1 LVLIQTQIKLKM
13 SVVIKEVR
21 TKSELKK
28 FIWFGINMYKDCP
41 YAAPPLMMD
50 DLMNLSKGKNPA
62 LDFCDTAYFM
72 AYRGKEIVGRIAGII
87 HPVANETWNQKN
99 ARFGWVDF
107 IDDEE
112 VSDALFDVVEDWARS
127 KGMEHLQGPLGF
139 TDLDNE
145 GALIEGYDQAG
156 TLATIYNYPYYIQHY
171 ERRGF
176 VKEIDWN
183 EYLITVPKV
192 FPERFFRIAEIV
204 KQKYNLK
211 PVKLKSKNEVVKRYA
226 KKIFYLLNESYK
238 DLFGFTKLNDN
249 QIYFYIKL
257 YFSFFRLD
265 TVVLVV
271 DEQDNL
277 VALGI
282 AMPSFTKALQKAKG
296 HLFPFGWFYMLQ
308 ALNKNDIIDLYLMSV
323 HPDYQNK
330 GVNAIV
336 FAEMMPNAAKNGY
349 KFAETNPELESN
361 TKMASQWD
369 SFEYVNHKK
378 RRAYVKKL

>member
-1 LVLIQTQIKLKM
+1 M
-13 SVVIKEVR
+13 SVIIKEVR

-28 FIWFGINMYKDCP
+28 FIWFGINMYKNCQF
-41 YAAPPLMMD
+41 AAPPLMMD

-62 LDFCDTAYFM
+62 LDFCDTAYFL
-72 AYRGKEIVGRIAGII
+72 AYRDKKIVGRIAGII
-87 HPVANETWNQKN
+87 HPVANKTWNHKN

-107 IDDEE
+107 IDDPE
-112 VSDALFDVVEDWARS
+112 VSKALFEAVEIWARS
-127 KGMEHLQGPLGF
+127 KGMDHLHGPLGF

-145 GALIEGYDQAG
+145 GALIEGYDKMG

-171 ERRGF
+171 ATLGF
-176 VKEIDWN
+176 VKEADWN
-183 EYLITVPKV
+183 EYLITVPEV
-192 FPERFFRIAEIV
+192 FPERFFRIAEVV
-204 KQKYNLK
+204 KQKYKLK
-211 PVKLKSKNEVVKRYA
+211 PLKLNSKKEVVSKYA
-226 KKIFYLLNESYK
+226 KKIFDLLNVSYQ
-238 DLFGFTKLNDN
+238 DLFGFTKLNEA

-271 DEQDNL
+271 DEKDEL

-296 HLFPFGWFYMLQ
+296 SLLPFGWLYMLN
-308 ALNKNDIIDLYLMSV
+308 ALNKNDLIDLYLMSV

-349 KFAETNPELESN
+349 KFAESNPELETN
-361 TKMASQWD
+361 TKMSSQWD
-369 SFEYVNHKK
+369 NFEHVNHKK
-378 RRAYVKKL
+378 RRVFIKKL

>member
-1 LVLIQTQIKLKM
+1 MVLIQTQIKLKM

-271 DEQDNL
+271 DEQDSL

>member
-1 LVLIQTQIKLKM
+1 M

-62 LDFCDTAYFM
+62 LDFCDTAYFL

-87 HPVANETWNQKN
+87 HPVANETWNHKN
-99 ARFGWVDF
+99 ARFGWIDF
-107 IDDEE
+107 IDDAE
-112 VSDALFDVVEDWARS
+112 VSDALFDAVENWARS
-127 KGMEHLQGPLGF
+127 KGMDHLHGPLGF

-145 GALIEGYDQAG
+145 GALIEGYDKAS

-183 EYLITVPKV
+183 EYLITVPEV
-192 FPERFFRIAEIV
+192 FPERFFKIAEVV
-204 KQKYNLK
+204 KQRYNLK
-211 PVKLKSKNEVVKRYA
+211 PVKLKSKKEVVKRYA
-226 KKIFYLLNESYK
+226 KKIFDLLNESYK
-238 DLFGFTKLNDN
+238 DLFGYTKLNDD

-277 VALGI
+277 IALGI
-282 AMPSFTKALQKAKG
+282 GMPSFTKALQKAKG
-296 HLFPFGWFYMLQ
+296 HLFPFGWWYMLQ
-308 ALNKNDIIDLYLMSV
+308 ALKKNDMIDLYLMSV

-378 RRAYVKKL
+378 RRAYIKKL

>member
-1 LVLIQTQIKLKM
+1 M

-62 LDFCDTAYFM
+62 LDFCDTAYFL

-87 HPVANETWNQKN
+87 HPVANETWNHKN
-99 ARFGWVDF
+99 ARFGWIDF
-107 IDDEE
+107 IDDAE
-112 VSDALFDVVEDWARS
+112 VSDALFDAVENWARS
-127 KGMEHLQGPLGF
+127 KGMDHLHGPLGF

-145 GALIEGYDQAG
+145 GALIEGYDKAS

-183 EYLITVPKV
+183 EYLITVPEV
-192 FPERFFRIAEIV
+192 FPERFFRIAEVV
-204 KQKYNLK
+204 KQRYNLK
-211 PVKLKSKNEVVKRYA
+211 PVKLKSKKEVVKRYA
-226 KKIFYLLNESYK
+226 KKIFDLLNESYK
-238 DLFGFTKLNDN
+238 DLFGYTKLNDD

-282 AMPSFTKALQKAKG
+282 GMPSFTKALQKAKG
-296 HLFPFGWFYMLQ
+296 HLFPFGWWYMLQ
-308 ALNKNDIIDLYLMSV
+308 ALKKNDMIDLYLMSV

-378 RRAYVKKL
+378 RRAYIKKL